1 VRYRGSHRL
10 GRRLCDHCRL
20 LPIEYAP
27 ARRLHSGY
35 DSLQPRPGD
44 YAVLVGWSRR
54 LTGQPGYWRS
64 MLFPLAPIAG
74 LVLAVVF
81 VVADLHDADAGRPSR
96 LILGAM
102 IAAGLLWHRFV
113 LRRRGWAPR
122 VELMAPA
129 STI

>member
-1 VRYRGSHRL
+1 MGAITAA
-10 GRRLCDHCRL
+10 CCL
-20 LPIEYAP
+20 LNTHALVVFIAGMTVY
-27 ARRLHSGY
+27 
-35 DSLQPRPGD
+35 SLALVS
-44 YAVLVGWSRR
+44 YAVLIGRSRR

-64 MLFPLAPIAG
+64 LLFPLAPIAG

-81 VVADLHDADAGRPSR
+81 AVADLLDADAGRPSL

-102 IAAGLLWHRFV
+102 IAAGLLWHHFV

-122 VELMAPA
+122 VESMAPA

>member
-1 VRYRGSHRL
+1 
-10 GRRLCDHCRL
+10 
-20 LPIEYAP
+20 
-27 ARRLHSGY
+27 
-35 DSLQPRPGD
+35 
-44 YAVLVGWSRR
+44 
-54 LTGQPGYWRS
+54 

-81 VVADLHDADAGRPSR
+81 AVADLLDADAGRPSL

-102 IAAGLLWHRFV
+102 IAAGLLWHHFV

-122 VELMAPA
+122 VESMAPA